1 MTATE
6 KRIDEMLKGTDEMEL
21 QALIELVHES
31 YFFAYWEKAELAL
44 ENFIERDTG
53 ANIWRISDIQND
65 KSYDCF
71 SIREC
76 YETIYF
82 DVLEKNFEDE
92 LKKEREEEAQR
103 EWEAEEKDRADLKK
117 WLNEQN
123 GVVYGKY

>member
-6 KRIDEMLKGTDEMEL
+6 KRIDEMLKTTDEMEL

-31 YFFAYWEKAELAL
+31 YFFAYWENAELSL
-44 ENFIERDTG
+44 ENFMERDTG
-53 ANIWRISDIQND
+53 ANIWRISDVQND

-82 DVLEKNFEDE
+82 DILEKTFEDE
-92 LKKEREEEAQR
+92 LKREREEEAER
-103 EWEAEEKDRADLKK
+103 EWEAEERDRADLKK
-117 WLNEQN
+117 WLNEQG
-123 GVVYGKY
+123 GVAYGKY